1 MKHHLQ
7 QEITNSCKFAI
18 HRRHEALASATHAH
32 AHGTPSSPKRNRNST
47 LRPFL
52 RRTRRPDRSTVVR
65 FLRKR
70 SVQLKRS
77 ATLKGPLVRRP
88 FDTGHVL
95 QKTPQSPA
103 TRTLRPC
110 EAPVPSTPTSWFF
123 SPENQLGGV
132 VQGAVAG
139 IHLPSLRER
148 CRARAPGRLAAGL
161 KRQARVCFDPMESAE
176 RSDWR

>member
-18 HRRHEALASATHAH
+18 HRRHEAPASATHAH

-88 FDTGHVL
+88 FDTRHVL

-110 EAPVPSTPTSWFF
+110 EAPVTTPRTGPQHPHVMVLFARKPARRSRPGSCRWNPPAQ
-123 SPENQLGGV
+123 SSRAMPR
-132 VQGAVAG
+132 ASAG
-139 IHLPSLRER
+139 RA
-148 CRARAPGRLAAGL
+148 CRRAQAAGAGL
-161 KRQARVCFDPMESAE
+161 F
-176 RSDWR
+176 

>member
-123 SPENQLGGV
+123 SQPENQLGGV

-139 IHLPSLRER
+139 IHLPSHVFPASSRAMPR
-148 CRARAPGRLAAGL
+148 ASAGQACRRAQAAGAGL
-161 KRQARVCFDPMESAE
+161 F
-176 RSDWR
+176 